1 MNVLRHG
8 AQYKYQQL
16 KENIQIHCRIKLF
29 VKWLH
34 SQSLKKC
41 NTGFQMR
48 FKSSTLLGT
57 TKYTEIQENAS
68 LMNTVSALKVTST
81 SRNSSDNKNEKN

>member
-1 MNVLRHG
+1 
-8 AQYKYQQL
+8 
-16 KENIQIHCRIKLF
+16 
-29 VKWLH
+29 
-34 SQSLKKC
+34 
-41 NTGFQMR
+41 MR